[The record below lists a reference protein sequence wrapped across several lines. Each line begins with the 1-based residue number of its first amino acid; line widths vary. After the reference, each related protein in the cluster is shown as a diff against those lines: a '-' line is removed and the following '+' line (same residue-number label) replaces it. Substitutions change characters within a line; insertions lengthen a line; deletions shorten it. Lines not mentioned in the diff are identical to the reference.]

1 MLSVCLVILESPK
14 EKKKFE
20 EIYIQEVEGLLKYA
34 KSRIEGVSIFVA
46 EDAVVRNK
54 MIIWHGK

>member
-1 MLSVCLVILESPK
+1 MLSVCLVILELPK

-34 KSRIEGVSIFVA
+34 KSRIEGESPFLLQ
-46 EDAVVRNK
+46 K
-54 MIIWHGK
+54 MQ

>member
-34 KSRIEGVSIFVA
+34 KSRIEGISVFVA
-46 EDAVVRNK
+46 EDAVG
-54 MIIWHGK
+54 GKFL

>member
-20 EIYIQEVEGLLKYA
+20 EIYIQEV
-34 KSRIEGVSIFVA
+34 GVSIFVA